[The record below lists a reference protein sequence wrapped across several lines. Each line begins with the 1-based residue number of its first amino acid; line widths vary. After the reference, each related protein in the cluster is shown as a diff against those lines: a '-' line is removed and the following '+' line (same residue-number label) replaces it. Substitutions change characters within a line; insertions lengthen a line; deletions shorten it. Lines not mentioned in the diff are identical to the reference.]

1 MKRIVPNIKLRWA
14 LPAGAI
20 ALAGV
25 AIVLV
30 VVLSQPGALP
40 GQSPIA
46 QQLSNA
52 AAQRPVNRTDR
63 LIWDTQE
70 VLRENPNSVDS
81 YAVLGAAYMQKVR
94 DTGDPS
100 FYTKAQ
106 SVLDEALKR
115 DPQNVEALIGAG
127 TLANARHQFHE
138 ALQLGEQAKAINPT
152 VPRIYGVIAD
162 AQTELGL
169 YDDAVQTLQTMIDM
183 RPDLSSYSRISYARE
198 LHGDMEGAIEAMQ
211 AAVTAGGPATENSA
225 WVRVQLANLY
235 FTQGDLA
242 HAEQEYQ
249 RTLTLLP
256 DYVYAQAGLGRV
268 RAAQGKLDE
277 AIGLYQS
284 AIARMPLPEFV
295 IALGE
300 TQQAAGHDAEAAK
313 QYKLVRAMQQLFK
326 VNGVDTDLELALFD
340 ADHPSTDLRAGG
352 QAPAATVALARD
364 AYARRPSVKAADTL
378 AWALFKAG
386 QTAEARRYAGE
397 ALRLGTHDPLM
408 LYHAGTIARAQG
420 DSVAA
425 RDWLTRSLER
435 NPSFS
440 PLYAPLARQALAN
453 LSTAASK

>member
-1 MKRIVPNIKLRWA
+1 MRIARPKKIA
-14 LPAGAI
+14 LIGVALALGFGAGAVGLWRNGQ
-20 ALAGV
+20 A
-25 AIVLV
+25 
-30 VVLSQPGALP
+30 QPAA
-40 GQSPIA
+40 SAAA
-46 QQLSNA
+46 QIQAA
-52 AAQRPVNRTDR
+52 AAQRPVDQTDQV
-63 LIWDTQE
+63 IWDYQQR
-70 VLRENPNSVDS
+70 VRQSPDDVQS

-100 FYTKAQ
+100 FYAKAQ
-106 SVLDEALKR
+106 AVLDEALKR

-127 TLANARHQFHE
+127 TLANARHQFRE

-152 VPRIYGVIAD
+152 VPRVYGVIAD

-198 LHGDMEGAIEAMQ
+198 LHGDMPGAIEAMQ

-225 WVRVQLANLY
+225 WVRVQLGNLY

-242 HAEQEYQ
+242 QAEQEYQ
-249 RTLTLLP
+249 RTLALLP

-277 AIGLYQS
+277 AIDLYQS
-284 AIARMPLPEFV
+284 AIGRMPLPEFV

-300 TQQAAGHDAEAAK
+300 TQQAAGSTAEAEK
-313 QYKLVRAMQQLFK
+313 QYELVRAMQQLFK
-326 VNGVDTDLELALFD
+326 ANGVDTDLELALFE
-340 ADHPSTDLRAGG
+340 ADHPAAEIKAGG
-352 QAPAATVALARD
+352 QSSATTVALARD
-364 AYARRPSVKAADTL
+364 AYARHPNVKAADTL
-378 AWALFKAG
+378 AWTLFKAG
-386 QTAEARRYAGE
+386 QIAEARRYADE

-408 LYHAGTIARAQG
+408 LYHAGTIAQAQG
-420 DSVAA
+420 DSLAA
-425 RDWLTRSLER
+425 REWLTRSLER

-440 PLYAPLARQALAN
+440 PLYAPLARQALTN

>member
-1 MKRIVPNIKLRWA
+1 MRIARNKGIL
-14 LPAGAI
+14 LM
-20 ALAGV
+20 
-25 AIVLV
+25 
-30 VVLSQPGALP
+30 VVLSLLGLGGILGLVLTRHSAAPQAQPAT
-40 GQSPIA
+40 S
-46 QQLSNA
+46 A
-52 AAQRPVNRTDR
+52 AAQLQAAASQRPVDKTDQ
-63 LIWDTQE
+63 LIWDYQQR
-70 VLRENPNSVDS
+70 VRQSPDDVQS

-100 FYTKAQ
+100 FYAKAQ

-127 TLANARHQFHE
+127 TLANARHQFRE

-152 VPRIYGVIAD
+152 VPRIYGLIAD

-198 LHGDMEGAIEAMQ
+198 LHGDIDGAVEAMQ

-242 HAEQEYQ
+242 QAEQEYQ

-300 TQQAAGHDAEAAK
+300 TQQAAGHAAEAAK
-313 QYKLVRAMQQLFK
+313 QYELVRAMQQLFK
-326 VNGVDTDLELALFD
+326 ANGVDTDLELALFD
-340 ADHPSTDLRAGG
+340 ADHG

-386 QTAEARRYAGE
+386 QTAEARRYADE

-408 LYHAGTIARAQG
+408 LYHAGTIAQAQG

-425 RDWLTRSLER
+425 RDWLARSLEL

-440 PLYAPLARQALAN
+440 PLYAPLARQELAN

>member
-1 MKRIVPNIKLRWA
+1 MRIARPKIAMIGVA
-14 LPAGAI
+14 LVLALGAGAFGLWRHGQ
-20 ALAGV
+20 A
-25 AIVLV
+25 
-30 VVLSQPGALP
+30 QPATR
-40 GQSPIA
+40 
-46 QQLSNA
+46 A
-52 AAQRPVNRTDR
+52 AAQIQAAAGQRPIDKTDQV
-63 LIWDTQE
+63 IWDYQQR
-70 VLRENPNSVDS
+70 VRQNPDDVQS

-100 FYTKAQ
+100 FYAKAQ
-106 SVLDEALKR
+106 SVLNEALKR

-127 TLANARHQFHE
+127 TLANARHQFRE
-138 ALQLGEQAKAINPT
+138 ALTLGEQAKAINPS

-169 YDDAVQTLQTMIDM
+169 YDAAVQTLQTMIDM
-183 RPDLSSYSRISYARE
+183 RPDLSSYSRVSYARE

-225 WVRVQLANLY
+225 WVRVQLGNLY

-242 HAEQEYQ
+242 RAEQEYQ

-256 DYVYAQAGLGRV
+256 DYVYAQAGMGRV

-277 AIGLYQS
+277 AISMYQS

-300 TQQAAGHDAEAAK
+300 TQQAAGHTAEAAK
-313 QYKLVRAMQQLFK
+313 QYELVRAMEQLFK
-326 VNGVDTDLELALFD
+326 ANGVDTDLELALFD
-340 ADHPSTDLRAGG
+340 ADHGADPTI
-352 QAPAATVALARD
+352 TVALARD

-386 QTAEARRYAGE
+386 QAAEARRYANE

-408 LYHAGTIARAQG
+408 LYHAGTIAQAQG
-420 DSVAA
+420 DRVAA

-453 LSTAASK
+453 LSTTARK